1 MFSFRKCNEKGWRS
15 TLSTFPR
22 LEKSKTIAFVRDR
35 HLSWPSITYSFRDTA
50 VFAKRVCQIEIHKT
64 NSLSV
69 LYHRK
74 RAFKQLCESLLPSK
88 FQYKIKEVKIQNI
101 GGSQISCIFW
111 VKYMHE
117 RGRKRVDFLSSL
129 QRTALKW
136 KRLGK
141 RKCRLDSAAFETI
154 DQRKMAMKRR
164 SGQGGQKGEVRQM
177 EREPTAELISH
188 TNCPSVSD
196 MNTTMQF
203 ALPTLEMFL
212 NWRKKLSWKNNISK
226 PN

>member
-117 RGRKRVDFLSSL
+117 RGRKRVEIFCH
-129 QRTALKW
+129 RFKERHW

-164 SGQGGQKGEVRQM
+164 SGQGGQKGEERQ
-177 EREPTAELISH
+177 H
-188 TNCPSVSD
+188 GKGTNCGVHF
-196 MNTTMQF
+196 TY
-203 ALPTLEMFL
+203 
-212 NWRKKLSWKNNISK
+212 KLSVRIRYEHNHAISTTDAWNLLVFK
-226 PN
+226 LKKKIKLKK